1 VNCNYGIPRN
11 QIQELTVL
19 DTKEELMD
27 TVKYEIFLKV
37 LECRNFSKAA
47 EELGYT
53 QSAVSHSVSNL
64 EKTFGFKLLNRE
76 NNNISLTRA
85 GIDVLPYIRNI
96 VDAQNALDFSL
107 ASYHDP
113 GAGTLCIATIPSLAI
128 HYFPD
133 LMSAFK
139 QQYPQIHIVVI
150 DGNYEE
156 IEEMLV
162 GGRVDFGI
170 TSITPSLPFKTI
182 VFFREDLCA
191 VLSCSHPLAERETI
205 SLRDLELDSFIMP
218 GEGPNHQV
226 GQLIQ
231 KYHLNYNINYS
242 VSDDNLTVSM
252 VARNLGVSIL
262 PEMSFK
268 DYLNLPIISK
278 KIIEEPF
285 RELGIIYN
293 DLNSISPISKTFIKF
308 TQNYMEVMKHG

>member
-1 VNCNYGIPRN
+1 
-11 QIQELTVL
+11 
-19 DTKEELMD
+19 M
-27 TVKYEIFLKV
+27 
-37 LECRNFSKAA
+37 
-47 EELGYT
+47 
-53 QSAVSHSVSNL
+53 
-64 EKTFGFKLLNRE
+64 
-76 NNNISLTRA
+76 
-85 GIDVLPYIRNI
+85 
-96 VDAQNALDFSL
+96 
-107 ASYHDP
+107 
-113 GAGTLCIATIPSLAI
+113 
-128 HYFPD
+128 
-133 LMSAFK
+133 
-139 QQYPQIHIVVI
+139 I
-150 DGNYEE
+150 DGNY
-156 IEEMLV
+156 EEMLV

-205 SLRDLELDSFIMP
+205 SLRDLKSDSFIMP

>member
-1 VNCNYGIPRN
+1 
-11 QIQELTVL
+11 
-19 DTKEELMD
+19 MD

-47 EELGYT
+47 DELGYT
-53 QSAVSHSVSNL
+53 QSAVSHSVSSL
-64 EKTFGFKLLNRE
+64 EKSFGFKLLNRE

-96 VDAQNALDFSL
+96 IDAQNALDFSL
-107 ASYHDP
+107 ASYHES
-113 GAGTLCIATIPSLAI
+113 GTGTLCIATIPSLAI
-128 HYFPD
+128 HYFPE
-133 LMSAFK
+133 LLSKFK

-156 IEEMLV
+156 IEEMLM

-170 TSITPSLPFKTI
+170 TSITPSLPFQTI
-182 VFFREDLCA
+182 DFFREDLYA
-191 VLSCSHPLAERETI
+191 VLSCGHPLTQKESV
-205 SLRDLELDSFIMP
+205 SLHDLESDSFIMP

-231 KYHLNYNINYS
+231 QYHLNYNIAYS
-242 VSDDNLTVSM
+242 VSDDNLTVSL
-252 VARNLGVSIL
+252 VAQNLGVSIL

-268 DYLNLPIISK
+268 DYLNLPITSR
-278 KIIEEPF
+278 KIVEEPF

-293 DLNSISPISKTFIKF
+293 GLNSVSPISKTFIKF
-308 TQNYMEVMKHG
+308 AQNYFLTHRKHGQA